1 MKRKAAIV
9 ALTTLIILALL
20 AGITAAAQP
29 VVRALFF
36 YSPNCPHCHLVI
48 DEFLPLLFD
57 KYGDQLEI
65 AFIDISSPT
74 NYQGL
79 LMLEAAYGIDSSQA
93 GVPEMFIGDY
103 VLMGSIEIPEKLE
116 GIVQEYLA
124 KGGVD
129 YPALARLAPA
139 ETPAGTPAVTPTPAP
154 AVKPMYLAYF
164 YKAGCQECSRVEY
177 DLRLLEAQYPGLTIA
192 RFDVVEDARLNEW
205 LSQRAGVPMNKRLVA
220 PAVFVGDD
228 YLIDDQISFNALSQ
242 LMQKYQATGVAAVWE
257 GWDSDLSQAEQGILQ
272 RFRSFGA
279 LTVAAAGL
287 IDGLNPCAFATIIF
301 FVSYLTLSGKKGKQ
315 IIITGASFTL
325 GVFIAYLLVGLGFY
339 KVLDLISG
347 FTSIISKIVYI
358 LTAVL
363 CLVLAVLSIRDFIKV
378 RKGDL
383 SDMALKLPEPLRMRI
398 NQTVRE
404 GRKASSHIVSA
415 FVTGLLISLLELAC
429 TGQIYLPV
437 IISMSSVPAMRG
449 QALLYLLLYNL
460 MFIMP
465 LIVVFVLAYYGT
477 TSKQFT
483 EFLRKHAGAVKI
495 GMAIV
500 FLSLATWLIFSLLK

>member
-139 ETPAGTPAVTPTPAP
+139 ETPAATPASSPTPSP

-287 IDGLNPCAFATIIF
+287 IDGLNPCAFATIVF
-301 FVSYLTLSGKKGKQ
+301 FISYLAFTGRKGKD
-315 IIITGASFTL
+315 ILLVGAAFTL
-325 GVFIAYLLVGLGFY
+325 GVFLTYMLVGFGLLKAVQALPFMATLGRW
-339 KVLDLISG
+339 
-347 FTSIISKIVYI
+347 VYI
-358 LTAVL
+358 GAGVL
-363 CLVLAVLSIRDFIKV
+363 ALVLAILSINDYLAARRGKMD
-378 RKGDL
+378 
-383 SDMALKLPEPLRMRI
+383 DMRLKLPTAWRKQI
-398 NQTVRE
+398 NKVIRE
-404 GRKASSHIVSA
+404 GSQLRA
-415 FVTGLLISLLELAC
+415 FVAVAFATGFVVSLIELAC
-429 TGQIYLPV
+429 TGQVYLPTILFV
-437 IISMSSVPAMRG
+437 MSVPEMRVR
-449 QALLYLLLYNL
+449 AVSYLLLYNVL
-460 MFIMP
+460 FILP
-465 LIVVFVLAYYGT
+465 LVAVFVLAYAGT
-477 TSKQFT
+477 SSQKMAVFVNKQT
-483 EFLRKHAGAVKI
+483 ATVKLLTAGIFFVLAV
-495 GMAIV
+495 
-500 FLSLATWLIFSLLK
+500 WLLYTAF